1 MIYLLVTS
9 FIWAFSFGLI
19 KNQLS
24 GLDANLVAF
33 LRLFISF
40 MIFVPFLSLKTLK
53 HTYKNKG
60 LTIHLLA
67 IGSIQFGLMYSTYIY
82 SFQYLKAYEVALF
95 TILTPI
101 YVTLINDFVNKK
113 GIDITSALSALLAV
127 VGAGVIVFKRLNDDM
142 FLTGI
147 LLVQASNLCFAAGQI
162 YYKNLMAKLPL
173 GVHSSEIFAIPYLGG
188 FLITL
193 IFALGSV
200 KWTGLTMNVSQLG
213 SIIYLG
219 LIASGLCFFL
229 WNKGATLV
237 KASTLA
243 VMNNAKIPL
252 AVLCSIFIFGE
263 HLEWTRVIIGGGIM
277 LFSVFVSDSDL
288 IKKYRWWKKTNPSE
302 F

>member
-1 MIYLLVTS
+1 MIYLVITS
-9 FIWAFSFGLI
+9 LIWAFSFGLI

-40 MIFVPFLSLKTLK
+40 MIFVPFLNTKKLK
-53 HTYKNKG
+53 HQYKNKS
-60 LTIHLLA
+60 IIFHLLA
-67 IGSIQFGLMYSTYIY
+67 VGAIQFGLMYSTYIY
-82 SFQYLKAYEVALF
+82 SFQFLKAYEVALF

-113 GIDITSALSALLAV
+113 GIDLTAALSALLAV
-127 VGAGVIVFKRLNDDM
+127 VGAGVIVFKRMGDDM

-162 YYKNLMAKLPL
+162 YYKNLMSKLSD
-173 GVHSSEIFAIPYLGG
+173 VHNSEIFAIPYLGG
-188 FLITL
+188 FAITL
-193 IFALGSV
+193 LFALGSV
-200 KWTGLTMNVSQLG
+200 KWTGLTMSTTQLG
-213 SIIYLG
+213 AIVYLG
-219 LIASGLCFFL
+219 MIASGLCFFL
-229 WNKGATLV
+229 WNKGATVV

-263 HLEWTRVIIGGGIM
+263 SVDWLRVIIGGGIM
-277 LFSVFVSDSDL
+277 LFSVFVSDKDL
-288 IKKYRWWKKTNPSE
+288 VKKYRWWKKNNPSE